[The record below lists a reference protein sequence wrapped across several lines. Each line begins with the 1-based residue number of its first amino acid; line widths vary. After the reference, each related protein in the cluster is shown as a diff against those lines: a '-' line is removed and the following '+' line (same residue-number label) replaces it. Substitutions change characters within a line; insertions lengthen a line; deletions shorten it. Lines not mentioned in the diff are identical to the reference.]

1 MDKILA
7 EQIQENFSEY
17 KQFMIWILLGFAIL
31 IILSQYI
38 YNLRLSKKIETFKG
52 ELKRNEITFS
62 RYSELQIECLKI
74 MYNHVVDLHFSFNN
88 LLHPQFQTHDYLK
101 EKIKSLIVAFNAN
114 MNYYHRNK
122 ILLTDDII
130 AQIEIVHKKFNLIK
144 IILKGQL
151 HSLSDLEELNESV
164 NPQEIYGDPE
174 TEVSQISDRIK
185 ELNKNSEISTFEK
198 DVKKMR
204 TLVEKYFKELIK

>member
-31 IILSQYI
+31 
-38 YNLRLSKKIETFKG
+38 
-52 ELKRNEITFS
+52 
-62 RYSELQIECLKI
+62 
-74 MYNHVVDLHFSFNN
+74 
-88 LLHPQFQTHDYLK
+88 
-101 EKIKSLIVAFNAN
+101 
-114 MNYYHRNK
+114 
-122 ILLTDDII
+122 
-130 AQIEIVHKKFNLIK
+130 